1 MDDENLIQEIFEME
15 ARGILSD
22 LAVSPRLIGMFWFM
36 DEEGQQKAIKHIVS
50 ILNECHH
57 LGHLQTLILSD
68 EERQSLCGYALL
80 FSLPLP
86 EAPKYLQK
94 IYLKEE
100 FRGGGLGS
108 LLLNQLKEA
117 EPNITLLSSSKNIKF
132 YEKNG
137 FQLLGDFTVPKNDNF
152 SFSQGLYSDLYVMS
166 THSESQ
172 AAPIFL
178 INDDD
183 IKHILSLIGSSASG
197 N

>member
-1 MDDENLIQEIFEME
+1 MDNENLIQEIFEME
-15 ARGILSD
+15 AQGILRD
-22 LAVSPRLIGMFWFM
+22 LAVSPRLTGMFWFM
-36 DEEGQQKAIKHIVS
+36 DEEGHQKAIKYIAS

-57 LGHLQTLILSD
+57 LGHLQTIVLSD

-86 EAPKYLQK
+86 ETPKYLQK
-94 IYLKEE
+94 IYIKEE

-108 LLLNQLKEA
+108 LLLNQLTEA

-137 FQLLGDFTVPKNDNF
+137 FQLLGDFTVPKNDKF
-152 SFSQGLYSDLYVMS
+152 SFSQGLYSELYIMS

-183 IKHILSLIGSSASG
+183 IKHILSLVG
-197 N
+197 